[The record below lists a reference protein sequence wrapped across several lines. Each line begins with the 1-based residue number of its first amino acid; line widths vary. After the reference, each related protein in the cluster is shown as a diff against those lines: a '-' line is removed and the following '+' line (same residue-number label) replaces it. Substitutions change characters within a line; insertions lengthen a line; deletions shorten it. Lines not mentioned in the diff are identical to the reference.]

1 MTKKKPDFLRD
12 LDTAIM
18 DELTG
23 GGIKG
28 NAAGLVGTLT
38 QIKEIKQL
46 CGLPFCGYMAKL
58 ETVRPSGVPDE
69 VTVVFAEDVPYR
81 ACSGI
86 EFDVMQEFVE
96 GSRLLL
102 TGKAQTLKDFQS
114 GRLLVYILADFVAVS
129 EKAVEQDEAA
139 VRGVIANKPTY
150 RETPRGKRI
159 TDITVKVR
167 NELTGGGIKGNA
179 AGLVGTLTQIKEIK
193 QLCGLPFCGYMAK
206 LETVRPSGVPDEV
219 TVVFAEDVPYRA
231 CSGIE
236 FDVMQEFVEGSR
248 LLLTG
253 KAQTLKDFQSGRLLV
268 YILADFVAV
277 SEKAVEQDE
286 AAVRGVIAN
295 KPTYRETPR
304 GKRITDITV
313 KVRNELT
320 GGSCFLPCICWQE
333 QADEAAQ
340 WQQGD
345 TVELLGRYQSRQ
357 YEKVLDAT
365 TGEREQRTAYEVSV
379 RLIRRKE
386 EARNESKSRNE

>member
-81 ACSGI
+81 ACNGI

-102 TGKAQTLKDFQS
+102 TGK
-114 GRLLVYILADFVAVS
+114 V
-129 EKAVEQDEAA
+129 
-139 VRGVIANKPTY
+139 
-150 RETPRGKRI
+150 
-159 TDITVKVR
+159 
-167 NELTGGGIKGNA
+167 
-179 AGLVGTLTQIKEIK
+179 
-193 QLCGLPFCGYMAK
+193 
-206 LETVRPSGVPDEV
+206 
-219 TVVFAEDVPYRA
+219 
-231 CSGIE
+231 
-236 FDVMQEFVEGSR
+236 
-248 LLLTG
+248 
-253 KAQTLKDFQSGRLLV
+253 QTLKDFQSGRLLV

-333 QADEAAQ
+333 MNRHGQRHNRKR
-340 WQQGD
+340 
-345 TVELLGRYQSRQ
+345 VKRH
-357 YEKVLDAT
+357 EKGLYMQPIQ
-365 TGEREQRTAYEVSV
+365 GERRRRAGQKHRLCAAADTAGIRG
-379 RLIRRKE
+379 RLSTHYAAFIYDAVHGR
-386 EARNESKSRNE
+386 

>member
-81 ACSGI
+81 ACNGI

-102 TGKAQTLKDFQS
+102 TGK
-114 GRLLVYILADFVAVS
+114 V
-129 EKAVEQDEAA
+129 
-139 VRGVIANKPTY
+139 
-150 RETPRGKRI
+150 
-159 TDITVKVR
+159 
-167 NELTGGGIKGNA
+167 
-179 AGLVGTLTQIKEIK
+179 
-193 QLCGLPFCGYMAK
+193 
-206 LETVRPSGVPDEV
+206 
-219 TVVFAEDVPYRA
+219 
-231 CSGIE
+231 
-236 FDVMQEFVEGSR
+236 
-248 LLLTG
+248 
-253 KAQTLKDFQSGRLLV
+253 QTLKDFQSGRLLV

-357 YEKVLDAT
+357 YEKVLDAA

-386 EARNESKSRNE
+386 EAENEHIGKGSVKICVSEEELENSIAGLSQLKPILQTQVMKGNGRNTKQGVIDAAELGKHFDTAIDAMTMLLAGFKEESEAQNEE

>member
-1 MTKKKPDFLRD
+1 MSEVYIRSQNKEKLYRLGGNYACVEYGEYEDIKKKRGGAEADKKRHVICISDGCLEEIGEYATKERCLEV
-12 LDTAIM
+12 LDEIQKACVSYLFTA
-18 DELTG
+18 G
-23 GGIKG
+23 GAAIVR

-69 VTVVFAEDVPYR
+69 VTVVFAEDVPYK
-81 ACSGI
+81 ACNGI

-129 EKAVEQDEAA
+129 EKAVEQDEVAI
-139 VRGVIANKPTY
+139 RGVIANKPTH
-150 RETPRGKRI
+150 
-159 TDITVKVR
+159 
-167 NELTGGGIKGNA
+167 
-179 AGLVGTLTQIKEIK
+179 
-193 QLCGLPFCGYMAK
+193 
-206 LETVRPSGVPDEV
+206 
-219 TVVFAEDVPYRA
+219 
-231 CSGIE
+231 
-236 FDVMQEFVEGSR
+236 
-248 LLLTG
+248 
-253 KAQTLKDFQSGRLLV
+253 
-268 YILADFVAV
+268 
-277 SEKAVEQDE
+277 
-286 AAVRGVIAN
+286 
-295 KPTYRETPR
+295 RETPR

-320 GGSCFLPCICWQE
+320 GGSCYLPCICWQE

-340 WQQGD
+340 WKQGD

-357 YEKVLDAT
+357 YEKVLDAA

-386 EARNESKSRNE
+386 EAENER

>member
-81 ACSGI
+81 ACNGI

-129 EKAVEQDEAA
+129 EKALEQDEAA

-167 NELTGGGIKGNA
+167 NELTGGN
-179 AGLVGTLTQIKEIK
+179 
-193 QLCGLPFCGYMAK
+193 CY
-206 LETVRPSGVPDEV
+206 
-219 TVVFAEDVPYRA
+219 
-231 CSGIE
+231 
-236 FDVMQEFVEGSR
+236 
-248 LLLTG
+248 
-253 KAQTLKDFQSGRLLV
+253 
-268 YILADFVAV
+268 
-277 SEKAVEQDE
+277 
-286 AAVRGVIAN
+286 
-295 KPTYRETPR
+295 
-304 GKRITDITV
+304 
-313 KVRNELT
+313 
-320 GGSCFLPCICWQE
+320 LPCICWQE

-357 YEKVLDAT
+357 YEKVLDTA

-379 RLIRRKE
+379 RLGITVIDANQIKRHLEYEEKRQERAASDYAKLHSCEFCKGSKLYSCTGYDCREPYRQAYDYALSRIRERQE
-386 EARNESKSRNE
+386 T

>member
-81 ACSGI
+81 ACNGI
-86 EFDVMQEFVE
+86 EFDAMQEFVE

-102 TGKAQTLKDFQS
+102 TGK
-114 GRLLVYILADFVAVS
+114 V
-129 EKAVEQDEAA
+129 
-139 VRGVIANKPTY
+139 
-150 RETPRGKRI
+150 
-159 TDITVKVR
+159 
-167 NELTGGGIKGNA
+167 
-179 AGLVGTLTQIKEIK
+179 
-193 QLCGLPFCGYMAK
+193 
-206 LETVRPSGVPDEV
+206 
-219 TVVFAEDVPYRA
+219 
-231 CSGIE
+231 
-236 FDVMQEFVEGSR
+236 
-248 LLLTG
+248 
-253 KAQTLKDFQSGRLLV
+253 QTLKDFQSGRLLV

-333 QADEAAQ
+333 QADERVQAVTADTTTLTEKMRAALRISSTSEKITEEINDCIAACKADMKNDGVKVIKETDGLIIRAITLYCKAEFGFNNAAEQ
-340 WQQGD
+340 FRKSYDALKMRLSLSAEYNTAPQVSETD
-345 TVELLGRYQSRQ
+345 TNS
-357 YEKVLDAT
+357 T
-365 TGEREQRTAYEVSV
+365 
-379 RLIRRKE
+379 
-386 EARNESKSRNE
+386 ESGV

>member
-1 MTKKKPDFLRD
+1 MSEVYIRSQNKEKLYRLGGNYACVEYGEYEDIKKKRGGAEADKKRHVICISDGCLEEIGEYATKERC
-12 LDTAIM
+12 LEVL

-81 ACSGI
+81 ACNGI

-102 TGKAQTLKDFQS
+102 TGK
-114 GRLLVYILADFVAVS
+114 V
-129 EKAVEQDEAA
+129 
-139 VRGVIANKPTY
+139 
-150 RETPRGKRI
+150 
-159 TDITVKVR
+159 
-167 NELTGGGIKGNA
+167 
-179 AGLVGTLTQIKEIK
+179 
-193 QLCGLPFCGYMAK
+193 
-206 LETVRPSGVPDEV
+206 
-219 TVVFAEDVPYRA
+219 
-231 CSGIE
+231 
-236 FDVMQEFVEGSR
+236 
-248 LLLTG
+248 
-253 KAQTLKDFQSGRLLV
+253 QTLKDFQSGRLLV

-357 YEKVLDAT
+357 YEKVLDAA

-386 EARNESKSRNE
+386 EAENEC

>member
-81 ACSGI
+81 ACNGI

-102 TGKAQTLKDFQS
+102 TGK
-114 GRLLVYILADFVAVS
+114 V
-129 EKAVEQDEAA
+129 
-139 VRGVIANKPTY
+139 
-150 RETPRGKRI
+150 
-159 TDITVKVR
+159 
-167 NELTGGGIKGNA
+167 
-179 AGLVGTLTQIKEIK
+179 
-193 QLCGLPFCGYMAK
+193 
-206 LETVRPSGVPDEV
+206 
-219 TVVFAEDVPYRA
+219 
-231 CSGIE
+231 
-236 FDVMQEFVEGSR
+236 
-248 LLLTG
+248 
-253 KAQTLKDFQSGRLLV
+253 QTLKDFQSGRLLV

-345 TVELLGRYQSRQ
+345 TVEFKYIHVMEIGKKGARHHHLVVNKIDTEIL
-357 YEKVLDAT
+357 
-365 TGEREQRTAYEVSV
+365 QRCWYKAYEGHNRVKVFPLDDSGNYAELASY
-379 RLIRRKE
+379 LIKYTGTHKKGTDGALQGKR
-386 EARNESKSRNE
+386 

>member
-81 ACSGI
+81 ACNGI

-102 TGKAQTLKDFQS
+102 TGK
-114 GRLLVYILADFVAVS
+114 V
-129 EKAVEQDEAA
+129 
-139 VRGVIANKPTY
+139 
-150 RETPRGKRI
+150 
-159 TDITVKVR
+159 
-167 NELTGGGIKGNA
+167 
-179 AGLVGTLTQIKEIK
+179 
-193 QLCGLPFCGYMAK
+193 
-206 LETVRPSGVPDEV
+206 
-219 TVVFAEDVPYRA
+219 
-231 CSGIE
+231 
-236 FDVMQEFVEGSR
+236 
-248 LLLTG
+248 
-253 KAQTLKDFQSGRLLV
+253 QTLKDFQSGRLLV

-333 QADEAAQ
+333 QAD
-340 WQQGD
+340 D
-345 TVELLGRYQSRQ
+345 TEIL
-357 YEKVLDAT
+357 
-365 TGEREQRTAYEVSV
+365 QRCWYKAYEGHNRVKVFPLDDSGNYAELASYLIKYTGTHKKGTDGALQGKRWNCSKNLV
-379 RLIRRKE
+379 RPEPEYRIISDREYFKKE
-386 EARNESKSRNE
+386 PKRL